1 MKLDVQKIDILKEKE
16 GEKKEKKKKTDT
28 QLVPRR
34 TKKKKNLS
42 IQIPSCTKNFLIK
55 LLYFLHG
62 PNQFNSFSL
71 NRLGYL
77 EIT

>member
-34 TKKKKNLS
+34 TKKKK
-42 IQIPSCTKNFLIK
+42 I
-55 LLYFLHG
+55 
-62 PNQFNSFSL
+62 
-71 NRLGYL
+71 
-77 EIT
+77 